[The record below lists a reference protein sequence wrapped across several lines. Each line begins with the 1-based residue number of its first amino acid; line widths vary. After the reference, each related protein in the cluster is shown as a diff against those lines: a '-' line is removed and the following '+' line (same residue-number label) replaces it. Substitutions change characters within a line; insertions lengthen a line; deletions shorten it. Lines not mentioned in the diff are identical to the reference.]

1 MTSLT
6 RSQLRA
12 GQVILIDGLHHKMLR
27 LFGKGTW
34 QVEVQTTR
42 EIKTFT
48 HDDLMRLHCLERMT
62 FAEPWRDPKLEVA
75 LKKFTWSTD
84 AKNLTAGAKRRLAY
98 VRAVLPFSKTLAVA
112 TDVIKQTAASL
123 KDPKPPH
130 ASTVLEWRRDYEV
143 SGNNPMSLVDRNSE
157 KGRRSA
163 AMHPELHLA
172 VETAIQTTY
181 LQRTQNS
188 LQHTFDIAQALVAEK
203 NKIATQN
210 GKDDS
215 HLIPLPTFYQVR
227 QQAERID
234 AYYRDV
240 RRKGRDEAERLHRST
255 KGHHKV
261 CGPLSSAEC
270 DHSTIDVIIVDDR
283 TFIPMGRP
291 TVTVCQETFT
301 RALLGLYVSFDKP
314 SFRSVAHCMK
324 HALLPKLDMKFDGVE
339 ITNPWFAYG
348 AMYQLGIDNGQE
360 FHSEEFE
367 SLCFAN
373 DIDLVYAKRK
383 TGWHKPHI
391 ERFIGT
397 MTHDFVQTLPGTT
410 FSHVLAKGDYN
421 SKKNAIMPL
430 GLFKALLVK
439 WVCDVYHVTAHSS
452 TGLSPMSA
460 WENHVSPQ
468 DIPLL
473 SAPLNMTSFIGYRE
487 PSRIASENGI
497 QHKNLQYNSPA
508 LHALRNQH
516 GDKLNV
522 QIRWD
527 SADLGSIFV
536 IHPDEPEPIKVL
548 ALDSDYAS
556 GLSLYQHERIQ
567 TYTRQVMRKE
577 DSKSTRLEA
586 KLAIAR
592 IVQAAMERAG
602 RGGTFKTNGLGVKV
616 DVGRYT
622 HGADGTG
629 SGFSDAAKA
638 ITNAESTA
646 KLELTRSEPV
656 TAALQ
661 LPVAAETAE
670 ALPARKKKRFD
681 PIYDGQILTEKSNE
695 TLS

>member
-1 MTSLT
+1 
-6 RSQLRA
+6 
-12 GQVILIDGLHHKMLR
+12 
-27 LFGKGTW
+27 
-34 QVEVQTTR
+34 
-42 EIKTFT
+42 
-48 HDDLMRLHCLERMT
+48 
-62 FAEPWRDPKLEVA
+62 
-75 LKKFTWSTD
+75 
-84 AKNLTAGAKRRLAY
+84 
-98 VRAVLPFSKTLAVA
+98 
-112 TDVIKQTAASL
+112 
-123 KDPKPPH
+123 
-130 ASTVLEWRRDYEV
+130 
-143 SGNNPMSLVDRNSE
+143 
-157 KGRRSA
+157 
-163 AMHPELHLA
+163 MHPELHLA
-172 VETAIQTTY
+172 VETAIQTTF

-188 LQHTFDIAQALVAEK
+188 LKHTFDIAKALIEEK
-203 NKIATQN
+203 NKIAMQDGN
-210 GKDDS
+210 DDNR
-215 HLIPLPTFYQVR
+215 LIPVPTFYQVR
-227 QQAERID
+227 QQVKQID
-234 AYYRDV
+234 AYYRDL
-240 RRKGRDEAERLHRST
+240 RRRGRDEAERLHRST
-255 KGHHKV
+255 KGHHEV
-261 CGPLSSAEC
+261 RGPLSNAEC
-270 DHSTIDVIIVDDR
+270 DHSTIDAIIIDDR
-283 TFIPMGRP
+283 TFIPLGRP
-291 TVTVCQETFT
+291 TVTVCQEIFT
-301 RALLGLYVSFDKP
+301 RSLLGLYVSFDKP
-314 SFRSVAHCMK
+314 SYRSVAHCMK

-367 SLCFAN
+367 ALCFAN
-373 DIDLVYAKRK
+373 DINLVYAKRK

-410 FSHVLAKGDYN
+410 FSNVLAKGDYN

-473 SAPLNMTSFIGYRE
+473 SAPLNMTAFIGYRE

-497 QHKNLQYNSPA
+497 QHKRLQYNSPA
-508 LHALRNQH
+508 LHNLRNRY
-516 GDKLNV
+516 GDKLDV
-522 QIRWD
+522 EIRWD

-536 IHPDEPEPIKVL
+536 IHPDEPEPIKVP
-548 ALDSDYAS
+548 ALDIDYAA

-567 TYTRQVMRKE
+567 AYTRQVMRKE

-592 IVQAAMERAG
+592 TVQAAMERAG

-638 ITNAESTA
+638 IPHAESPA
-646 KLELTRSEPV
+646 KLDLTRSEPV
-656 TAALQ
+656 TAALPPPADAVS
-661 LPVAAETAE
+661 LPVFAE
-670 ALPARKKKRFD
+670 AMSERKPKRFD
-681 PIYDGQILTEKSNE
+681 PIYDGQPMTDSSNE